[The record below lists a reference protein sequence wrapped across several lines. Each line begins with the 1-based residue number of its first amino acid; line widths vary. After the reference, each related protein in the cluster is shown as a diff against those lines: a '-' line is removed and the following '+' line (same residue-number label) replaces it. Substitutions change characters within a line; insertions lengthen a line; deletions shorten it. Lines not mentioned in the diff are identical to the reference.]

1 MELHF
6 CLLPFA
12 TRCRGTIGVP
22 SCPLAL
28 ARLIFPKWFRPISGF
43 SNNFSPPTTD
53 LPHSPLNSHLR
64 PWHSEEPVRIM
75 VSNVPRVSATSA
87 TLFYQLTF
95 SDTGQ
100 DNDVHTAVTEDS
112 NPKEGISLFSVIYVQ
127 CDICTM

>member
-1 MELHF
+1 
-6 CLLPFA
+6 
-12 TRCRGTIGVP
+12 
-22 SCPLAL
+22 
-28 ARLIFPKWFRPISGF
+28 
-43 SNNFSPPTTD
+43 
-53 LPHSPLNSHLR
+53 
-64 PWHSEEPVRIM
+64 M

-127 CDICTM
+127 CDICTIWMKVWSEHM

>member
-6 CLLPFA
+6 CLLPFS
-12 TRCRGTIGVP
+12 TRRRGTIGVP
-22 SCPLAL
+22 
-28 ARLIFPKWFRPISGF
+28 WFRPISGF

-64 PWHSEEPVRIM
+64 PWHSEEPVLIM

-127 CDICTM
+127 CDICTIWMKVWSEHM

>member
-6 CLLPFA
+6 CLLPFT

-22 SCPLAL
+22 SCP
-28 ARLIFPKWFRPISGF
+28 
-43 SNNFSPPTTD
+43 

-127 CDICTM
+127 YG